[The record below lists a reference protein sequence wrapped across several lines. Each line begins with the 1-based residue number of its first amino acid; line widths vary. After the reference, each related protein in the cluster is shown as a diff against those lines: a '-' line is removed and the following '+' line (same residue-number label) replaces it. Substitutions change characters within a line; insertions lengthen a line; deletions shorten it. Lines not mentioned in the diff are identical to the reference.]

1 MLARLIA
8 LSLACGLLTAPSA
21 ADPYP
26 TRPVRWVV
34 PFPPGGATDVL
45 ARIMAQ
51 YLTERLGQP
60 VVIENRPGAATNIG
74 TQAVINSPP
83 DGHTLLLVVTSNT
96 VNATFYQSLPFNFLR
111 DIAPVGGF
119 TAQPLVIVAS
129 PSLPMRT
136 MPELIAQAKANPGK
150 VNMASFG
157 TGTVSHL
164 AIELLKL
171 SAGINLTH
179 VPYRGGAP
187 MVTDILGGAVP
198 LGIDALPNS
207 LPHIERG
214 SLRALAVLSAQRS
227 PRMPDVPTVG
237 ETVPGYEV
245 SGIIGLGVPSGT
257 PRAIIERL
265 NRELNAGLADP
276 AIKARLAELG
286 AVGVPIG
293 TPSPIMPLTSYPGT
307 VSPTVGTSGIR
318 GERCALSTA
327 SARSEP
333 RSM

>member
-8 LSLACGLLTAPSA
+8 LGLACASLTVPTAAVA

-26 TRPVRWVV
+26 TRPIRWIV
-34 PFPPGGATDVL
+34 PFPAGGATDVL
-45 ARIMAQ
+45 SRIMAQ

-74 TQAVINSPP
+74 TQAVISSPP
-83 DGHTLLLVVTSNT
+83 DGHTMLLVVTSNT
-96 VNATFYQSLPFNFLR
+96 VNATFYQSLPFVFLR

-129 PSLPMRT
+129 PSLPFKT
-136 MPELIAQAKANPGK
+136 MPELIAEAKAKPDK

-187 MVTDILGGAVP
+187 MVTDIFAGAV
-198 LGIDALPNS
+198 PNS

-214 SLRALAVLSAQRS
+214 SLRALAVLSGKRS

-237 ETVPGYEV
+237 ESVSGYEV

-257 PRAIIERL
+257 PREIIERL

-276 AIKARLAELG
+276 AVKARLWELG
-286 AVGVPIG
+286 AEGVPM
-293 TPSPIMPLTSYPGT
+293 TPAQF
-307 VSPTVGTSGIR
+307 
-318 GERCALSTA
+318 GEHLATETA
-327 SARSEP
+327 KWAKVIKAAGLKAE
-333 RSM
+333 

>member
-1 MLARLIA
+1 MLARFIA
-8 LSLACGLLTAPSA
+8 LGLACCLLAAPRAATA

-26 TRPVRWVV
+26 TRPIRWVV
-34 PFPPGGATDVL
+34 PFPAGGATDVL
-45 ARIMAQ
+45 SRIMAQ
-51 YLTERLGQP
+51 YLTDRLGQP

-83 DGHTLLLVVTSNT
+83 DGHTMLLVVTSNT
-96 VNATFYQSLPFNFLR
+96 VNATFYQSLPFDFLR

-136 MPELIAQAKANPGK
+136 MPELIAEAKANPGK
-150 VNMASFG
+150 VNMGSFG

-187 MVTDILGGAVP
+187 MVIDIFGGAVP
-198 LGIDALPNS
+198 LGVDALPNS

-214 SLRALAVLSAQRS
+214 SLRALAVLS
-227 PRMPDVPTVG
+227 G
-237 ETVPGYEV
+237 EACAADAGCADRRRV
-245 SGIIGLGVPSGT
+245 
-257 PRAIIERL
+257 RA
-265 NRELNAGLADP
+265 
-276 AIKARLAELG
+276 
-286 AVGVPIG
+286 
-293 TPSPIMPLTSYPGT
+293 
-307 VSPTVGTSGIR
+307 GIR
-318 GERCALSTA
+318 GQRHHRARRPERHA
-327 SARSEP
+327 ARDHRAAQP
-333 RSM
+333 

>member
-8 LSLACGLLTAPSA
+8 LGLACASLTVPAAAVA

-26 TRPVRWVV
+26 TRPIRWIV
-34 PFPPGGATDVL
+34 PFPAGGATDVL
-45 ARIMAQ
+45 SRIMAQ
-51 YLTERLGQP
+51 YLTGRLGQP

-74 TQAVINSPP
+74 TQAVISSPP
-83 DGHTLLLVVTSNT
+83 DGHTMLLVVTSNT
-96 VNATFYQSLPFNFLR
+96 VNATFYQSLPFVFLR

-129 PSLPMRT
+129 PSLPFKT
-136 MPELIAQAKANPGK
+136 MPELIAEAKAKPGK

-187 MVTDILGGAVP
+187 MVTDIFAGAVP
-198 LGIDALPNS
+198 LGVDALPNS

-214 SLRALAVLSAQRS
+214 SLRALAVLSGKRS

-237 ETVPGYEV
+237 ESVSGYEV

-257 PRAIIERL
+257 PREIIERL
-265 NRELNAGLADP
+265 NRELNAGLAD
-276 AIKARLAELG
+276 AAVKARLWELG
-286 AVGVPIG
+286 AEGVPM
-293 TPSPIMPLTSYPGT
+293 TPAQF
-307 VSPTVGTSGIR
+307 
-318 GERCALSTA
+318 GEHLATETA
-327 SARSEP
+327 KWAKVIKAAGLKAE
-333 RSM
+333 

>member
-26 TRPVRWVV
+26 TRSVRWVV

-60 VVIENRPGAATNIG
+60 VVIENRPGAATNIA

-187 MVTDILGGAVP
+187 MVTDILGGVVP

-214 SLRALAVLSAQRS
+214 SLRALAVLTAQRS

-237 ETVPGYEV
+237 ETVPGYET

-276 AIKARLAELG
+276 AIKSRLAELG
-286 AVGVPIG
+286 AVGVPM
-293 TPSPIMPLTSYPGT
+293 TPEQF
-307 VSPTVGTSGIR
+307 
-318 GERCALSTA
+318 GEHLATETA
-327 SARSEP
+327 KWAKVIKAAGLKAE
-333 RSM
+333 

>member
-8 LSLACGLLTAPSA
+8 LSLACCLPAAPRAAIA

-26 TRPVRWVV
+26 TRPIRWIV
-34 PFPPGGATDVL
+34 PFPAGGATDVL
-45 ARIMAQ
+45 SRIMAQ
-51 YLTERLGQP
+51 YLTDRLGQP

-74 TQAVINSPP
+74 TQAVIASPP
-83 DGHTLLLVVTSNT
+83 DGHTMLLVVTSNT

-136 MPELIAQAKANPGK
+136 MPELIAEAKANPGK
-150 VNMASFG
+150 VNMGSFG

-187 MVTDILGGAVP
+187 MVIDIFGGAVP
-198 LGIDALPNS
+198 LGVDALPNS

-214 SLRALAVLSAQRS
+214 SLRALAVLSGKRS

-237 ETVPGYEV
+237 ESVPGYEV
-245 SGIIGLGVPSGT
+245 SGIIGLGVPNGT
-257 PRAIIERL
+257 PREIIERL

-276 AIKARLAELG
+276 VVRARLAELG
-286 AVGVPIG
+286 AEGVPM
-293 TPSPIMPLTSYPGT
+293 TPTQF
-307 VSPTVGTSGIR
+307 
-318 GERCALSTA
+318 GEYLANETA
-327 SARSEP
+327 KWAKVIKAAGLKAE
-333 RSM
+333 

>member
-1 MLARLIA
+1 MLARFIA
-8 LSLACGLLTAPSA
+8 LSLACCLLAAPRAATA

-26 TRPVRWVV
+26 TRPIRWVV

-51 YLTERLGQP
+51 YLTDRLGQP

-83 DGHTLLLVVTSNT
+83 DGHTMLLVVTSNT

-136 MPELIAQAKANPGK
+136 MPELIAEAKANPGK
-150 VNMASFG
+150 VNMGSFG

-187 MVTDILGGAVP
+187 MVIDIFGGAVQ
-198 LGIDALPNS
+198 LGVDALPNS

-214 SLRALAVLSAQRS
+214 SLRALAVLSGKRS
-227 PRMPDVPTVG
+227 PRIPDVPTVG
-237 ETVPGYEV
+237 EFVPGYEV
-245 SGIIGLGVPSGT
+245 SGIIGLGVPSAT
-257 PRAIIERL
+257 PRGIIERL

-276 AIKARLAELG
+276 VVKARLAELG
-286 AVGVPIG
+286 AEGVPM
-293 TPSPIMPLTSYPGT
+293 TPTQF
-307 VSPTVGTSGIR
+307 
-318 GERCALSTA
+318 GEYLAHETA
-327 SARSEP
+327 KWAKVIKAAGLKAE
-333 RSM
+333 